1 MQLEIETTRLE
12 DENTRRGHLPSRAFD
27 QLRDSLETARGI
39 APVKAAV
46 KEFAGQLGFDWF
58 AYLSVCGPEIDTF
71 STYPRAWQGH
81 YIHKKYATIDPVVRE
96 ARRSERCFA
105 WSERDLA
112 RALSPDQVR
121 FLGEANE
128 HGIASGISVPV
139 SAGFGRT
146 VLFTLASSNRCDNCL
161 VECPFLAA
169 SIASHVDVYAR
180 RWMLDPM
187 PADAVRLSPRE
198 RLCLSWMAKGKRMSE
213 IAQIV
218 GTKVRTVEYHLQNA
232 RRKLDATNVTHAV
245 ALAVRQQLI

>member
-1 MQLEIETTRLE
+1 M
-12 DENTRRGHLPSRAFD
+12 PSEAFD
-27 QLRDSLETARGI
+27 QLRDALETAQGM

-46 KEFAGQLGFDWF
+46 KDFAGQLGFDWF

-81 YIHKKYATIDPVVRE
+81 YINKKYTTIDPVVQE

-105 WSERDLA
+105 WSERDLG
-112 RALSPDQVR
+112 RKLSPDQVR
-121 FLGEANE
+121 FLGEAGD

-146 VLFTLASSNRCDNCL
+146 VLFTLASADRCDNCL
-161 VECPFLAA
+161 ADYPFLAT
-169 SIASHVDVYAR
+169 SIASHVDVYVR
-180 RWMLDPM
+180 RWMLEPI
-187 PADAVRLSPRE
+187 PAVTVKLSPRE